1 VRARRTPPVGDP
13 LIQQT
18 LLGEAVDHGP
28 AAIFVMGDDRKYV
41 AVNETACR
49 LLGYDRAELL
59 ALDPADLAPES
70 DVDAKL
76 EELDRTGSHNGRVRL
91 RTKSGELIPFNYR
104 TSAATAAHM
113 RFWISIAFPE

>member
-28 AAIFVMGDDRKYV
+28 AAIFVIGDDRKYV

-49 LLGYDRAELL
+49 LLGYERAELL
-59 ALDPADLAPES
+59 ALDPAVLAPEA
-70 DVDAKL
+70 DVEAHLATLKRDGDVSGTISLRAK
-76 EELDRTGSHNGRVRL
+76 NGEVMEF
-91 RTKSGELIPFNYR
+91 TYR
-104 TSAATAAHM
+104 ASESTVAHM
-113 RFWISIAFPE
+113 LFWIMVAFPA